1 MDATSPPAAET
12 ASARRVTGVR
22 RSFSSSIGLAVLG
35 LLIFVGIFNFLVP
48 ELGAGLSEPGRILLG
63 IIFGLVPALLWLIVF
78 YRADRLEPEPRR
90 LVAGIFVAGLLLA
103 AGILVPV
110 MFYFFDVAEW
120 MGETWWS
127 QLLGGILITG
137 SLSMGVVYLAVRA
150 LIFDNPEFDERLDG
164 IIYSVAAGLGVAT
177 ILNFVYVLDHGGVD
191 LGIGSIRMVTNALGM
206 ASFAGVLGY
215 FIGQA
220 RFERVP
226 LYYMPLGIAIS
237 ASLVGLYFFLLD
249 QTGGRSGEN
258 PWRDLL
264 LATFLALV
272 TMSAVGWLV
281 ARSNEETLRVAR
293 LNADGDAWEPLPAAE
308 PASDTGQEA
317 A

>member
-1 MDATSPPAAET
+1 MEVTSSTPADT
-12 ASARRVTGVR
+12 ASGPPVARLR
-22 RSFSSSIGLAVLG
+22 RSFSSSIGLALLG
-35 LLIFVGIFNFLVP
+35 LLIFVGIFNFILP
-48 ELGAGLSEPGRILLG
+48 ELGAGLSEVGRITLG
-63 IIFGLVPALLWLIVF
+63 IIFSLVPALLWLVVF

-90 LVAGIFVAGLLLA
+90 LVAGIFIAGLLLA

-110 MFYFFDVAEW
+110 MFYFFDVVEW

-137 SLSMGVVYLAVRA
+137 SLSMGVVYLAVRT

-164 IIYSVAAGLGVAT
+164 IIYGVAAGLGVAT
-177 ILNFVYVLDHGGVD
+177 ILNFAYVLDHGGVD

-226 LYYMPLGIAIS
+226 VYYMPLGIAIS

-249 QTGGRSGEN
+249 QTGGRAGDS

-264 LATFLALV
+264 LAAFLALL
-272 TMSAVGWLV
+272 TMGAVGWLV
-281 ARSNEETLRVAR
+281 ARSNEETLRMAR
-293 LNADGDAWEPLPAAE
+293 LNAAGDAWEPIPTVE
-308 PASDTGQEA
+308 PVNEHSQEGA
-317 A
+317 